1 MRRLVR
7 RSRKL
12 MRYSSVLLLP
22 GSLALLLAAAAA
34 GAPGWFLAAAA
45 LCYAAEPAVERLMP
59 DAARPLR
66 WGQLGAGA
74 RVLVRQGAFVL
85 LLVRAGDVD
94 SPVVWTAALG
104 FLALDWIRAAVLA
117 GSVAARRINRV
128 PYLTRNL
135 GKGEPASPAECPA
148 WQSRLTALLENYADL
163 LPLLLGTVGL
173 LVDLPLLLAAGLL
186 ATALAAAVAQAGQSA
201 RLRRMRALLNGNRV
215 GRDVQR
221 RVNGYK
227 PEVVLYFTGPAT
239 TVYQANMWL
248 SALEQLDRKAMV
260 LVRSPE
266 VVAAIAPTT
275 LPVVCISKA
284 EDVMNFDLPTVKV
297 ALYPGN
303 TGKNLHLLREEHI
316 KHVFVGHG
324 DSDKGPSSNPV
335 SKIFDEVWVAGPA
348 GRDRYHNSDAGVRD
362 EAIVEVGRPQ
372 LGEITTEPSG
382 GPVPTVLYAPTWEG
396 WDNEHG
402 YSSLLGMG
410 EKIVRTLLEQGDRLR
425 VIYRPHP
432 YTGRR
437 LPAAAAAHARLLKM
451 IEDANRT
458 GGGGHQVVTGADA
471 SLYECFNRSD
481 MLITDI
487 SSVIS
492 DYIPSLKPY
501 VVTNPE
507 GMDEAVFRAEF
518 PSASAAYLLGPD
530 CAELPDILAVA
541 ATPGQDPLAAER
553 RTLRDYLL
561 GPEHPDAMT
570 RFAAAVDALAE
581 AGPRATMYGNSGS
594 TIRTAREPA

>member
-1 MRRLVR
+1 MRRLV
-7 RSRKL
+7 SRYSAL
-12 MRYSSVLLLP
+12 MRYSSVLWLPVTLGLLI
-22 GSLALLLAAAAA
+22 GAAAA
-34 GAPGWFLAAAA
+34 GWPWAFLGAAV
-45 LCYAAEPAVERLMP
+45 LCYAAEFAVGRTLP

-66 WGQLGAGA
+66 WGQMSPGA
-74 RVLVRQGAFVL
+74 RVLVRQAALVL
-85 LLVRAGDVD
+85 LLVQSGDAGRPTVLL
-94 SPVVWTAALG
+94 AAVGL
-104 FLALDWIRAAVLA
+104 LLVDWIRAATLA
-117 GSVAARRINRV
+117 GAVASRRVNRLPFV
-128 PYLTRNL
+128 TRNL
-135 GKGEPASPAECPA
+135 GQGEPSPPVAGSA
-148 WQSRLTALLENYADL
+148 RQARLTLLLESHADL
-163 LPLLLGTVGL
+163 LPLLFGT
-173 LVDLPLLLAAGLL
+173 AGLL
-186 ATALAAAVAQAGQSA
+186 LGLPVLVVAGLLGTAAVAIAVASA
-201 RLRRMRALLNGNRV
+201 QLPRLRRMRALLNAERT

-221 RVNGYK
+221 RVDRYK

-248 SALEQLDRKAMV
+248 ETLERLDRKAMV

-266 VVAAIAPTT
+266 VVGALAPTP
-275 LPVVCISKA
+275 LPVVCVTRA
-284 EDVMNFDLPTVKV
+284 EDMMNFDLGTVKV

-335 SKIFDEVWVAGPA
+335 SKVFDEVWVAGPA

-396 WDNEHG
+396 WDSEHG

-410 EKIVRTLLEQGDRLR
+410 ERIVRTLLDQGPRLR

-437 LPAAAAAHARLLKM
+437 LPEAAAVHARLIRM
-451 IEDANRT
+451 IEQANRS
-458 GGGGHQVVTGADA
+458 GAGGHQVVTGADA

-501 VVTNPE
+501 VVANPD
-507 GMDEAVFRAEF
+507 GMDENLFKTEF
-518 PSASAAYLLGPD
+518 PSASAAYLLSPG
-530 CAELPDILAVA
+530 CGELTDILAVA

-570 RFAAAVDALAE
+570 RFAAAVDALAQ
-581 AGPRATMYGNSGS
+581 AGPRSTMYGISG
-594 TIRTAREPA
+594 RAVTAATEPA

>member
-1 MRRLVR
+1 VRRLVTR
-7 RSRKL
+7 YSTL
-12 MRYSSVLLLP
+12 IRYSSVLLLP
-22 GSLALLLAAAAA
+22 VTLGLLVLSASAGS
-34 GAPGWFLAAAA
+34 PGWFLGAAA
-45 LCYAAEPAVERLMP
+45 LCYAAELAVLRLMP
-59 DAARPLR
+59 DAARALR
-66 WGQLGAGA
+66 WGQLSVGA
-74 RVLVRQGAFVL
+74 RVLVRQAAFVL
-85 LLVRAGDVD
+85 LLVQAGDVGD
-94 SPVVWTAALG
+94 PTIMLAALG
-104 FLALDWIRAAVLA
+104 FLLLDWVRAVALA
-117 GSVAARRINRV
+117 GAVAVRRVNKL
-128 PYLTRNL
+128 PYASRNL
-135 GKGEPASPAECPA
+135 GQGEPAPPDEEPA
-148 WQSRLTALLENYADL
+148 WRSRLVGLLESHADV
-163 LPLLLGTVGL
+163 LPLLLGTIGL
-173 LVDLPLLLAAGLL
+173 LVDFPPLLAAGLL
-186 ATALAAAVAQAGQSA
+186 AVGAAALVAHTAQSA
-201 RLRRMRALLNGNRV
+201 QLRRMRALLNGDRV

-221 RVNGYK
+221 RVNRYK

-248 SALEQLDRKAMV
+248 DTLERLDRKAMV
-260 LVRSPE
+260 LVRAPE
-266 VVAAIAPTT
+266 VVAALAPTR
-275 LPVVCISKA
+275 LPVLCVTKA
-284 EDVMNFDLPTVKV
+284 EDMMNFDLATVKV

-335 SKIFDEVWVAGPA
+335 SKVFDEVWVAGPG
-348 GRDRYHNSDAGVRD
+348 GRDRYRNSDAGVRD

-410 EKIVRTLLEQGDRLR
+410 EKIVRTLLEQGPRLR

-437 LPAAAAAHARLLKM
+437 LAKAGAVHDRLVAM
-451 IEDANRT
+451 IEDANR
-458 GGGGHQVVTGADA
+458 GGGAHQVVTGADA

-481 MLITDI
+481 MLVTDI

-507 GMDEAVFRAEF
+507 GMDEQVFRAEF
-518 PSASAAYLLGPD
+518 PSASAAYLLGPA
-530 CAELPDILAVA
+530 CGELPDILAVA
-541 ATPGQDPLAAER
+541 ATPGEDPLAGER
-553 RTLRDYLL
+553 RRLRDYLL
-561 GPEHPDAMT
+561 GPERPDAMT

-581 AGPRATMYGNSGS
+581 AGPRSAMHGLTGPAVPATP
-594 TIRTAREPA
+594 EPA

>member
-1 MRRLVR
+1 
-7 RSRKL
+7 
-12 MRYSSVLLLP
+12 MRYATVLSLPITLGLLIVA
-22 GSLALLLAAAAA
+22 GAA
-34 GAPGWFLAAAA
+34 GSPAVFLGAMV
-45 LCYAAEPAVERLMP
+45 LCYLAEQAVLRVTP
-59 DAARPLR
+59 DAARALR
-66 WGQLGAGA
+66 WGQMPSGA
-74 RVLVRQGAFVL
+74 RMLVRQAAFLL
-85 LLVRAGDVD
+85 LLVQDEDAGT
-94 SPVVWTAALG
+94 PTITLTAAG
-104 FLALDWIRAAVLA
+104 FLFLDWIRAVALA
-117 GSVAARRINRV
+117 GSVAVRRVNKLPFV
-128 PYLTRNL
+128 SRNL
-135 GKGEPASPAECPA
+135 GPGEPALPDKPPA
-148 WQSRLTALLENYADL
+148 WQTRLVGLLEGRADF
-163 LPLLLGTVGL
+163 LPLLSGTAGL
-173 LVDLPLLLAAGLL
+173 LAGVPALVGAGLL
-186 ATALAAAVAQAGQSA
+186 ATAAATAAAHAGQSR
-201 RLRRMRALLNGNRV
+201 RLRRMRALLTADHT

-221 RVNGYK
+221 LVDRYR
-227 PEVVLYFTGPAT
+227 PEVVLYFTGPPA

-248 SALEQLDRKAMV
+248 DALERLDRKAMV
-260 LVRSPE
+260 LVRSAE
-266 VVAAIAPTT
+266 VVGALAPTR
-275 LPVVCISKA
+275 LPVLCVTKA
-284 EDVMNFDLPTVKV
+284 EDMMNFDLATVKV

-335 SKIFDEVWVAGPA
+335 SKVFDEVWVAGPA
-348 GRDRYHNSDAGVRD
+348 GRDRYRNSDAGVRD

-410 EKIVRTLLEQGDRLR
+410 ERIVSILLEQGPRLR

-437 LPAAAAAHARLLKM
+437 LAKAGAVHDRLVKM
-451 IEDANRT
+451 IEEANR
-458 GGGGHQVVTGADA
+458 GGGAHQVVTGADA

-481 MLITDI
+481 MLVTDI

-507 GMDEAVFRAEF
+507 GMDERVFRAEF
-518 PSASAAYLLGPD
+518 PSASAAYLLGPA
-530 CAELPDILAVA
+530 CAELADILAVA
-541 ATPGQDPLAAER
+541 TTPGADPLAGER

-570 RFAAAVDALAE
+570 RFAAAVEALAE
-581 AGPRATMYGNSGS
+581 AGPRATMHGAADPAITG
-594 TIRTAREPA
+594 APEPA

>member
-1 MRRLVR
+1 
-7 RSRKL
+7 
-12 MRYSSVLLLP
+12 MRYTSVLLLP
-22 GSLALLLAAAAA
+22 ATLALLLAAALT
-34 GAPGWFLAAAA
+34 GSPGWFLGAAV
-45 LCYAAEPAVERLMP
+45 LCHLAEQAVKRLLP

-66 WGQLGAGA
+66 WGGMGEGA
-74 RVLVRQGAFVL
+74 RTLARQAAFVL
-85 LLVRAGDVD
+85 LLVEDGDVGLGMI
-94 SPVVWTAALG
+94 VTAVAG
-104 FLALDWIRAAVLA
+104 FFVFDWLRIGTLA
-117 GSVAARRINRV
+117 GSIALGRVNRL
-128 PYLTRNL
+128 PYVTRNL
-135 GKGEPASPAECPA
+135 GQGEPSFPGPVPA
-148 WQSRLTALLENYADL
+148 WQTRLTAVLDGHADVL
-163 LPLLLGTVGL
+163 TVALGT
-173 LVDLPLLLAAGLL
+173 AGLL
-186 ATALAAAVAQAGQSA
+186 AGVPELLVAGLVASAAIAVATGTGQLL
-201 RLRRMRALLNGNRV
+201 RLRRLRALRHAGRV

-221 RVNGYK
+221 RVTKYK

-248 SALEQLDRKAMV
+248 DTLERLERKAMV
-260 LVRSPE
+260 LVRTAE
-266 VVAAIAPTT
+266 VVGALAPTR
-275 LPVVCISKA
+275 LPVLCISKA
-284 EDVMNFDLPTVKV
+284 EDMMNFDLSTVKV

-335 SKIFDEVWVAGPA
+335 SKVFDEVWVAGPA

-410 EKIVRTLLEQGDRLR
+410 ARIVRILLEQGPRLR

-437 LPAAAAAHARLLKM
+437 LAKAAAVHERLIKM
-451 IEDANRT
+451 IEQANRN
-458 GGGGHQVVTGADA
+458 GAGGHQVVTGADA

-481 MLITDI
+481 LLITDI

-501 VVTNPE
+501 VVTDPD
-507 GMDEAVFRAEF
+507 GMDESLFRAEF
-518 PSASAAYLLGPD
+518 PSASAAYLLGPA

-541 ATPGQDPLAAER
+541 ATPGQDPLAGER

-570 RFAAAVDALAE
+570 RFATAVDALAQ
-581 AGPRATMYGNSGS
+581 AGPRATMYAA
-594 TIRTAREPA
+594 RPPVTATPEPA

>member
-1 MRRLVR
+1 
-7 RSRKL
+7 
-12 MRYSSVLLLP
+12 MRYSSVLWLPVTLGLLI
-22 GSLALLLAAAAA
+22 GAAAA
-34 GAPGWFLAAAA
+34 GAPWAFLGAAV
-45 LCYAAEPAVERLMP
+45 LCYAAEFAVGRSLP

-66 WGQLGAGA
+66 WGQMTPGA
-74 RVLVRQGAFVL
+74 RVLIRQGALVL
-85 LLVRAGDVD
+85 LLVQAGDAGRTTIALAAVGLLVVD
-94 SPVVWTAALG
+94 WL
-104 FLALDWIRAAVLA
+104 RAAILA
-117 GSVAARRINRV
+117 GAVASRRVNRL
-128 PYLTRNL
+128 PFATLNL
-135 GKGEPASPAECPA
+135 GEGEPALPGPDPV
-148 WQSRLTALLENYADL
+148 WQARLILLLESHADL
-163 LPLLLGTVGL
+163 LPLLFGTAGLMLGVPA
-173 LVDLPLLLAAGLL
+173 LVFAGLL
-186 ATALAAAVAQAGQSA
+186 GTAAAAAATAAAQTP
-201 RLRRMRALLNGNRV
+201 RLRRMRALLNTDRMT
-215 GRDVQR
+215 RDVQR
-221 RVNGYK
+221 RVKRYK
-227 PEVVLYFTGPAT
+227 PEVVLYFTGPVT

-248 SALEQLDRKAMV
+248 ETLERLERKAMV

-266 VVAAIAPTT
+266 VVGALAPTR
-275 LPVVCISKA
+275 LPVVCITRA
-284 EDVMNFDLPTVKV
+284 EEMMNFDLGTVKV

-335 SKIFDEVWVAGPA
+335 SKVFDEVWVAGPA
-348 GRDRYHNSDAGVRD
+348 GRDRYRNSDAGVRD

-410 EKIVRTLLEQGDRLR
+410 ERIVRTLLEQGPRLR

-437 LPAAAAAHARLLKM
+437 LPEAAAVHERLMRM
-451 IEDANRT
+451 IERGNRD
-458 GGGGHQVVTGADA
+458 GAGGHRVVTGADA

-507 GMDEAVFRAEF
+507 GMDEGAFRTEF

-530 CAELPDILAVA
+530 CRELPDILAVA

-553 RTLRDYLL
+553 RRLRDYLL

-570 RFAAAVDALAE
+570 RFAAAVDALAQ
-581 AGPRATMYGNSGS
+581 AGPRSTMYGGS
-594 TIRTAREPA
+594 RKAVTAGSEPA

>member
-1 MRRLVR
+1 M
-7 RSRKL
+7 
-12 MRYSSVLLLP
+12 LLLP
-22 GSLALLLAAAAA
+22 AALGLLLVAALA
-34 GAPGWFLAAAA
+34 GAPAWFLSAAA
-45 LCYAAEPAVERLMP
+45 LCYAAEPAVERLLP

-66 WGQLGAGA
+66 WGQMGVGA
-74 RVLVRQGAFVL
+74 RVLVRQAALVL
-85 LLVRAGDVD
+85 LLAQSGDVGD
-94 SPVVWTAALG
+94 PAIVLAALG
-104 FLALDWIRAAVLA
+104 FLLVDWLRTVALA
-117 GSVAARRINRV
+117 GAVAVRRVNRLPFV
-128 PYLTRNL
+128 TRNL
-135 GKGEPASPAECPA
+135 GPGEPALPADPPA
-148 WQSRLTALLENYADL
+148 WQARLAGLLESRADL
-163 LPLLLGTVGL
+163 LPLLFGSVGL
-173 LVDLPLLLAAGLL
+173 LVDFPPLLAAGLA
-186 ATALAAAVAQAGQSA
+186 ATAAAALVVHAGQMP
-201 RLRRMRALLNGNRV
+201 RLRRMRALLNADRV
-215 GRDVQR
+215 EHDVQR
-221 RVNGYK
+221 RVNRCR
-227 PEVVLYFTGPAT
+227 PEVVLYFNGPPA

-248 SALEQLDRKAMV
+248 DALERLDRKAMV
-260 LVRSPE
+260 LLRTPE
-266 VVAAIAPTT
+266 VVGALAPTT
-275 LPVVCISKA
+275 LPVLCITRA
-284 EDVMNFDLPTVKV
+284 EDMMNFDLGTVKV

-335 SKIFDEVWVAGPA
+335 SKVFDEVWVAGPA

-410 EKIVRTLLEQGDRLR
+410 ERIVRTLLEQGPRLR

-437 LPAAAAAHARLLKM
+437 LPKAAAVHERLVRM
-451 IEDANRT
+451 IEQADRNGA
-458 GGGGHQVVTGADA
+458 GGHQVVTGADA

-481 MLITDI
+481 MLVTDI

-507 GMDEAVFRAEF
+507 GMDESVFRAEF

-530 CAELPDILAVA
+530 CAELGDILAVA
-541 ATPGQDPLAAER
+541 ATPGQDPLAGER

-570 RFAAAVDALAE
+570 RFAAAVDALARS
-581 AGPRATMYGNSGS
+581 GPRSTMYGPAGPHV
-594 TIRTAREPA
+594 TTAPEPA